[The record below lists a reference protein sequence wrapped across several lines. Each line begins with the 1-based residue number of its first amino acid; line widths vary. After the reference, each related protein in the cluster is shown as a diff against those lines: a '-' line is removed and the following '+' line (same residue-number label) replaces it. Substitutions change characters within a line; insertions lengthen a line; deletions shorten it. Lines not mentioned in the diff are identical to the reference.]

1 MKVAPGAIAH
11 LRRFAILP
19 AHIKA
24 SGHKGYIQKGDVLAH
39 IKKLN
44 LAAVDLSKVS
54 HTSKPTEAPKK

>member
-54 HTSKPTEAPKK
+54 QT